1 MAGVLL
7 TSGASPEKA
16 TAEPAS
22 VRATIERR
30 ISDHLYLLPFF
41 FRDSHDTL
49 RDPLHLLNGSLTQW
63 RLAGS
68 TAAVHELH
76 AWRGGY
82 C

>member
-16 TAEPAS
+16 AAEPAS

-41 FRDSHDTL
+41 V
-49 RDPLHLLNGSLTQW
+49 Q
-63 RLAGS
+63 
-68 TAAVHELH
+68 
-76 AWRGGY
+76 
-82 C
+82 

>member
-41 FRDSHDTL
+41 FPASQG
-49 RDPLHLLNGSLTQW
+49 NIN
-63 RLAGS
+63 AGTIHS
-68 TAAVHELH
+68 ME
-76 AWRGGY
+76 GF
-82 C
+82 